1 MNDLTQTEK
10 DDLKLLLGELK
21 ASNLSPKQFIKSI
34 KEHNHDNKNSVYV
47 KTLNIDGGAGKILK
61 IGDNYIFLGL
71 GIRLKNSTDGLP
83 NLGDND
89 LGVMFYNTTYHE
101 VWVWRK
107 NGANNEWKALDW
119 VDV

>member
-1 MNDLTQTEK
+1 MEQLSNEELSQIRT
-10 DDLKLLLGELK
+10 LLAELK
-21 ASNLSPKQFIKSI
+21 SNNLTVKGLLEKIKQ
-34 KEHNHDNKNSVYV
+34 HNHDNINSIYV
-47 KTLNIDGGAGKILK
+47 KTLNIDGGAGKVLK

-83 NLGDND
+83 NLGDDD
-89 LGVMFYNTTYHE
+89 LGVMFYNTTYDE

-107 NGANNEWKALDW
+107 NGASNEWKALDW